1 VPVKKEITEIGC
13 GIVTCPASKNPLGED
28 YGEWDWALWFVKYSP
43 VVDVVLT
50 TFAPSFPDPVLLL
63 DLTNTAN
70 SIRTKNLLAQH
81 SRLVCIQEI
90 IRRCSRESSSPRE
103 HFSLLYHV
111 SSPMQPTV
119 SSVLV
124 FLLTMRRMSL
134 SIYPPFADAPCSP
147 PVPGIAKQCQT
158 WFYAFRLLSLSN

>member
-1 VPVKKEITEIGC
+1 VPLRKEITEIGC
-13 GIVTCPASKNPLGED
+13 GIVTCPASENPYGEEW
-28 YGEWDWALWFVKYSP
+28 GEWDWALWFVKYSP

-63 DLTNTAN
+63 DLANTAK
-70 SIRTKNLLAQH
+70 SLVRTKNLLAQL

-90 IRRCSRESSSPRE
+90 IRCCSHESSSPRE

-111 SSPMQPTV
+111 SSPIEPTV

-124 FLLTMRRMSL
+124 FLLTMRHMSL
-134 SIYPPFADAPCSP
+134 
-147 PVPGIAKQCQT
+147 
-158 WFYAFRLLSLSN
+158 